1 MSRPRRRPEPRP
13 AAARPGRFR
22 LDAEG
27 PAIAAWA
34 TPAVRVAVALFAAAL
49 LALVVG
55 PHKVG
60 DVFTESDFYGAYG
73 PGALALQHG
82 HLDPTRYGVVG
93 PVYEM
98 VLALVGLGLRDLF
111 VTAELVSLAAMCA
124 TLLAWSRIVR
134 RRAGP
139 LTALVTVL
147 LLATNAQFFRY
158 GWAAT
163 TDALALAL
171 QAGALALLL
180 GGQAPPRRAALAG
193 LVAGLAFLTRYNS
206 VALLPAGIVAVLL
219 GWTETPAS
227 SRRSGSLAFA
237 AGFLAPVVPWASYT
251 MLSGAHFAFQLHH
264 NIAYEVFAHARG
276 IKWDTYQRTLQPQFP
291 TPWSVLA
298 HDPGAVLARVG
309 FNVFDHMRLDVRLL
323 TGLPLA
329 IAAIA
334 GAWLGRAGGALG
346 RLAGVWLA
354 AALLFLTL
362 VPAFHSERYS
372 LAMLPAWAALA
383 ALALT
388 SPRLALVLR
397 AGDLRVWLKPA
408 LALLVIA
415 SALAT
420 SVAVQRRTLSQLP
433 VEILE
438 VAREARPYLIPGE
451 RVYARKPNF
460 AWVAHL
466 TATAFPF
473 VDSLSQLAA
482 AARRDSVR
490 WLYFSWP
497 EAELRQSFLWLLDTS
512 GVVPGLTVRAV
523 SHGHP
528 AVLYEIGP
536 GFGRE
541 PEWLSDPWLREVHSA
556 RATLQINDRDWR
568 ARSLA
573 AMDAQRRGRWDEA
586 QPWLEQAFEF
596 SGGDPEVAL
605 LLADNNVH
613 RGALAEAGS
622 LYETARR
629 RDPADLRPQLGLGW
643 VALLSGN
650 TARAAALWR
659 PVVAQTSDPATLERM
674 AETFAALRDNDA
686 LAAVRERMR
695 TMGVHP

>member
-1 MSRPRRRPEPRP
+1 VNRPRRRPEPRP

-22 LDAEG
+22 LDADG
-27 PAIAAWA
+27 PAIVPWA
-34 TPAVRVAVALFAAAL
+34 TNAVRVVIALFAVAL
-49 LALVVG
+49 LAFVAG

-82 HLDPTRYGVVG
+82 HIDPTRYGVVG

-98 VLALVGLGLRDLF
+98 VLALAGLGLRDLF
-111 VTAELVSLAAMCA
+111 VTAELISLVAMCA
-124 TLLAWSRIVR
+124 TLLAWSRIVQ

-139 LTALVTVL
+139 FTALVTVL

-180 GGQAPPRRAALAG
+180 GGEVPARRAALAG

-206 VALLPAGIVAVLL
+206 VALLPAGIAAVLL
-219 GWTETPAS
+219 GWTETPAP
-227 SRRSGSLAFA
+227 SRRAAALAFA
-237 AGFLAPVVPWASYT
+237 GGFFAPVVPWASYT
-251 MLSGAHFAFQLHH
+251 MASGAHFAFQLHH

-298 HDPGAVLARVG
+298 RDPGAVLARVG
-309 FNVFDHMRLDVRLL
+309 FNVFDHMRLDARLL

-329 IAAIA
+329 IAAVA
-334 GAWLGRAGGALG
+334 GLWLGRAGGALA

-354 AALLFLTL
+354 AGLLFLTL

-383 ALALT
+383 ALAFT
-388 SPRLALVLR
+388 SPRLALVLDAGGRR
-397 AGDLRVWLKPA
+397 AWLKPA
-408 LALLVIA
+408 LSLLVFA
-415 SALAT
+415 PALAT
-420 SVAVQRRTLSQLP
+420 CVTVQRRAISQLP

-438 VAREARPYLIPGE
+438 VAREARPYLRAGD

-466 TATAFPF
+466 NPTAFPD

-497 EAELRQSFLWLLDTS
+497 EAELRQPFLWLLDTS
-512 GVVPGLTVRAV
+512 SVVPGLTVRAV
-523 SHGHP
+523 SHGNP
-528 AVLYEIGP
+528 AILYEIGP

-541 PEWLSDPWLREVHSA
+541 PEWFADPFMREVHNA
-556 RATLQINDRDWR
+556 RAALQINNRDWR
-568 ARSLA
+568 ARALA
-573 AMDAQRRGRWDEA
+573 AMEAQRRGRWAEA
-586 QPWLEQAFEF
+586 QPWLEQAFAL
-596 SGGDPEVAL
+596 SAGDPEVAL
-605 LLADNNVH
+605 LLADNDVH
-613 RGALAEAGS
+613 LGALAAAGG
-622 LYETARR
+622 LYETARQ
-629 RDPADLRPQLGLGW
+629 RDPADPRPQIGLGW
-643 VALLSGN
+643 VALLSRD
-650 TARAAALWR
+650 TARAAAMWR
-659 PVVAQTSDPATLERM
+659 PVVAQTTDPTTLERM
-674 AETFAALRDNDA
+674 AETFTAVRDEA
-686 LAAVRERMR
+686 TLAAVRERMR
-695 TMGVHP
+695 ALEIRP